1 VASFDDV
8 PSERQSGKQDV
19 PAASGQRSSREKLRL
34 AGAAV
39 AGTLAV
45 LFALLNLD
53 QVEVN
58 WVLGSG
64 QTPLIIVIVVS
75 FLLGV
80 AVDRLLAYRA
90 SRRHPQQ

>member
-1 VASFDDV
+1 M
-8 PSERQSGKQDV
+8 
-19 PAASGQRSSREKLRL
+19 
-34 AGAAV
+34 
-39 AGTLAV
+39 
-45 LFALLNLD
+45 LFAVLNLD

-80 AVDRLLAYRA
+80 AVDRLLAYRS